1 MTTTVP
7 TTAIA
12 DARIPAAH
20 PFAAQHLRRAAAA
33 EATGPQAVDAGGR
46 AAAQPLP
53 VPRRRAAA
61 VREPGVADSAARLGP
76 GVAQAEGD
84 PGRVG
89 ALGVGT
95 AVEVRTVPFLLL
107 LPRGPLRHT
116 GGTA

>member
-1 MTTTVP
+1 MTTTVF
-7 TTAIA
+7 TTAKA

-20 PFAAQHLRRAAAA
+20 PFAAQHLRRA

-95 AVEVRTVPFLLL
+95 AVEVRAVPFLLL